1 MFHPVTSALGKRYPT
16 KLYGIHIV
24 FNAVPVLIPVPLDEL
39 DQVIDADGF
48 VAAAPA
54 VIAAY
59 RYRLAVLDADSNIF
73 SGIASAITVET
84 PECQFLFYRE
94 KIEKLEERCR
104 SLPSATDMLRQGMS
118 PEEILSFVLEGMD
131 PVVRDKKPVRFR
143 CDCSRERVEKAI
155 IAMGAKEIRSLIA
168 DGKPV
173 TLNCGF
179 CNTDYTFSIDDLIL
193 LLSRA
198 QRQKA

>member
-94 KIEKLEERCR
+94 KIEKLEERFFRGRLIHGKEVAAMTFPDLKSEC
-104 SLPSATDMLRQGMS
+104 DQVLR
-118 PEEILSFVLEGMD
+118 IDIYVL
-131 PVVRDKKPVRFR
+131 
-143 CDCSRERVEKAI
+143 
-155 IAMGAKEIRSLIA
+155 
-168 DGKPV
+168 
-173 TLNCGF
+173 
-179 CNTDYTFSIDDLIL
+179 
-193 LLSRA
+193 
-198 QRQKA
+198 